1 MIGTDL
7 RESAGDAWTV
17 WASPIH
23 ARGSDWLGAAGT
35 LVAAAALSRFDDNI
49 DRWAVRHQ
57 DDGALHVLQPIR
69 TGGVAFSGRTI
80 TPVALGTLA
89 VGLIT
94 KNQGLQEGLFGC
106 ATAYASSSIVRT
118 YVIYPLVA
126 RTRPDPRSSNGEA
139 APAVQGDQYHFAFP
153 GSHDWGQ
160 HSFPGGHLA
169 NVTACTAF
177 LTRRYSWKYVDPVL
191 WTAVGAVA
199 VARTLDRGHWAS
211 DELVGAAF
219 GYAVGKVVALRSLK
233 RDARST
239 HADST
244 VVTQR
249 AAQLFIEPDEIGMR
263 AGWKIAF

>member
-1 MIGTDL
+1 M
-7 RESAGDAWTV
+7 
-17 WASPIH
+17 H
-23 ARGSDWLGAAGT
+23 AKGSDWLGAAGT

-57 DDGALHVLQPIR
+57 DDGALHVLEPIR

-126 RTRPDPRSSNGEA
+126 RTRPDSRSTAGQPP
-139 APAVQGDQYHFAFP
+139 PAVQGDQYHFAFP

-169 NVTACTAF
+169 NVTACTEF
-177 LTRRYSWKYVDPVL
+177 LTRRYSWKYADPVL
-191 WTAVGAVA
+191 WTAVGAV
-199 VARTLDRGHWAS
+199 
-211 DELVGAAF
+211 
-219 GYAVGKVVALRSLK
+219 GKVVALRSLE
-233 RDARST
+233 RESRATRS
-239 HADST
+239 DST
-244 VVTQR
+244 IAAHR
-249 AAQLFIEPDEIGMR
+249 EAQLFLDPPRVACGSGGR
-263 AGWKIAF
+263 PPFNGLRVFVS